1 MAFLEVENI
10 SKREQDND
18 AVINISFTQQHL
30 QKIAIAGTTGSGKT
44 TLLKMIAGLIQP
56 TSGKIK
62 FENKTVIGPNNQL
75 IPGHK
80 AIAYLSQHFELRN
93 NYYVHELLEMASVI
107 ANEEANKIYA
117 VCQIQH
123 LLKRRT
129 DQLSGGEKQRI
140 ALAKTLVTAPKFLL
154 LDEPFSNLDNL
165 HKTII
170 KQVIADI
177 CNTLKITCIIVSHE
191 AQDILSWANWIL
203 IMKNG
208 SIVQQDTPHNIY
220 TKPINEYVAGLLGD
234 YNLIDVQHAAGFARV
249 FNKQMQGKQ
258 LMVRPEQIT
267 ISAATNI
274 TQLDTVQQILF
285 YGSYYKVHV
294 LVKNK
299 IIIVQTNNHQ
309 FAIGDRVFLSIDPN
323 NIWYL

>member
-1 MAFLEVENI
+1 
-10 SKREQDND
+10 
-18 AVINISFTQQHL
+18 
-30 QKIAIAGTTGSGKT
+30 
-44 TLLKMIAGLIQP
+44 
-56 TSGKIK
+56 
-62 FENKTVIGPNNQL
+62 
-75 IPGHK
+75 
-80 AIAYLSQHFELRN
+80 
-93 NYYVHELLEMASVI
+93 
-107 ANEEANKIYA
+107 
-117 VCQIQH
+117 
-123 LLKRRT
+123 
-129 DQLSGGEKQRI
+129 
-140 ALAKTLVTAPKFLL
+140 
-154 LDEPFSNLDNL
+154 
-165 HKTII
+165 
-170 KQVIADI
+170 
-177 CNTLKITCIIVSHE
+177 
-191 AQDILSWANWIL
+191 
-203 IMKNG
+203 MKNG

-274 TQLDTVQQILF
+274 SQLDTVQQILF